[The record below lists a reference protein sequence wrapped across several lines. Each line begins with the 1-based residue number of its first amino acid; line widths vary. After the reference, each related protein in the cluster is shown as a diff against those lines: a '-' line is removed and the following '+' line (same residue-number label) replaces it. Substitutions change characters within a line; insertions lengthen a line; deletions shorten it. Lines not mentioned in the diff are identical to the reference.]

1 MFKDVL
7 KDFID
12 EQCGG
17 SQKVLS
23 DGIGMPAATINKWY
37 NGLTEPNCRQLIKL
51 ADFFGCTTDELLGR
65 EPHAGTAVDK
75 RPELRPSTLKL
86 VDATTKLN
94 DLGIAAV
101 IGYVARLIEEHPD
114 FVLPQYQRK

>member
-1 MFKDVL
+1 MLKLTEFRKD
-7 KDFID
+7 K
-12 EQCGG
+12 
-17 SQKVLS
+17 
-23 DGIGMPAATINKWY
+23 
-37 NGLTEPNCRQLIKL
+37 GLTQVQLADTLGMSVKKLAAWEQYRSQPCIEDICLL

>member
-1 MFKDVL
+1 MEKLRQNLISERKTLKFRQQDVAER
-7 KDFID
+7 IGVPTTTY
-12 EQCGG
+12 GG
-17 SQKVLS
+17 WERGDAEPSAEMLVKLS
-23 DGIGMPAATINKWY
+23 D
-37 NGLTEPNCRQLIKL
+37 LFDCSV
-51 ADFFGCTTDELLGR
+51 DDLLGR
-65 EPHAGTAVDK
+65 EPVATSIDK

>member
-1 MFKDVL
+1 MFRKILLDL
-7 KDFID
+7 IQS
-12 EQCGG
+12 ECEG

-23 DGIGMPAATINKWY
+23 VRTGLPTSTINSWCK
-37 NGLTEPNCRQLIKL
+37 GKSEPNSAQLVVL
-51 ADFFGCTTDELLGR
+51 ADYFGCSTDELLGR
-65 EPHAGTAVDK
+65 EPHASSAVDK

>member
-1 MFKDVL
+1 ML
-7 KDFID
+7 KLV
-12 EQCGG
+12 ELR
-17 SQKVLS
+17 KE
-23 DGIGMPAATINKWY
+23 K
-37 NGLTEPNCRQLIKL
+37 GLTQKDLAEKLGLNFKNIGSWEQGRAQPCIEDICLL

-65 EPHAGTAVDK
+65 EPHASTAVDK

-114 FVLPQYQRK
+114 FVLPQYQKK